1 MYTMVLMMAMAGSD
15 DVASF
20 GGRKN
25 KSAGCN
31 GAQVV
36 ATNGCSGYSA
46 YAGASPYTGCTGQ
59 VAYAPAYSG
68 CTGTVANS
76 GCSGSTSCNGSKSGG
91 FLGLRSGGGGFL
103 GHRNKDKGNGCSGS
117 SSCYGSQSAY
127 SGYSTGCSGHQM
139 GYSGYSTGCTGGMI
153 VGYPATGAVA
163 MPAVGTTG
171 EKPAEP
177 KKPDPKPTETKKS
190 NEN

>member
-46 YAGASPYTGCTGQ
+46 YAGASPY
-59 VAYAPAYSG
+59 SG
-68 CTGTVANS
+68 CTGSVSHAPAYTGSAAYT
-76 GCSGSTSCNGSKSGG
+76 GCSGNTSCNGSKSGG
-91 FLGLRSGGGGFL
+91 FLGLRSGGGGGFL
-103 GHRNKDKGNGCSGS
+103 GLRNKDKGNGCSGS
-117 SSCYGSQSAY
+117 SSCYGSQSAH
-127 SGYSTGCSGHQM
+127 SGYSTGCTGHT
-139 GYSGYSTGCTGGMI
+139 GYTGYTTGHSTGCTGGMI
-153 VGYPATGAVA
+153 VGYPTTGAVA
-163 MPAVGTTG
+163 MPAAGTTG
-171 EKPAEP
+171 EKPTET
-177 KKPDPKPTETKKS
+177 KKPDPKKTS
-190 NEN
+190 DN